1 MAYFHLLCL
10 EEEEKEY
17 LDESPTDS
25 IEDPFLGLVGSGIG
39 YIDVQ
44 MGPSLVEAAKLGHLK
59 CVQTLLE
66 AGADVNTVDIL
77 GNTPISESAAFDRVE
92 CLKLLVKEGA
102 DVNIRN
108 KTGDTPLLR
117 AMSQLNRCVELLV
130 EAGADLNVVVA
141 DDQTESSLIKAAKV
155 GHEKCVE
162 IFTKAGVDVNTID
175 AYGNTPIAE
184 SVENGNVECL
194 QLLVKAGANV
204 NTTNKAGE
212 SPVLRATFKQNNC
225 VEVLIEAGADVN
237 FADNSGYSPIIVAA
251 SCGNCKQ
258 VELLIKAG
266 ADVNARTKAEG
277 DVHRYFPLTPGTTAL
292 IAASY
297 FHKALSTVK
306 VLLQYGAHV
315 NIRNEIGLNAFEN
328 TYSGDYQSHGRPL
341 KETLTL
347 LHAAGETTDGTK
359 KYEFDISGITFTR
372 LIEFPEYLRERH
384 LNLTLKEVCRETI
397 RKHLLDINPHL
408 NLFVRIPQLGLPS
421 RLTHY
426 LLYEEDLKI
435 NEGDLN

>member
-1 MAYFHLLCL
+1 MD
-10 EEEEKEY
+10 K
-17 LDESPTDS
+17 SPTDS
-25 IEDPFLGLVGSGIG
+25 IDDPFLGLMGSGLG

-44 MGPSLVEAAKLGHLK
+44 MGPSLIEAAKVGHVK

-108 KTGDTPLLR
+108 KAGDTPLLR
-117 AMSQLNRCVELLV
+117 AMYQLNRCVELLV
-130 EAGADLNVVVA
+130 EIGADLDVVVA
-141 DDQTESSLIKAAKV
+141 DDQMESLLIKAAKV

-162 IFTKAGVDVNTID
+162 ILTKAGTDVNTID
-175 AYGNTPIAE
+175 AYGKTPIAE
-184 SVENGNVECL
+184 SVENDNVECL
-194 QLLVKAGANV
+194 KLLVKAGANV

-212 SPVLRATFKQNNC
+212 SPLLRAAFKQNNC

-251 SCGNCKQ
+251 DHGNCKQ
-258 VELLIKAG
+258 VDSLIRAG

-277 DVHRYFPLTPGTTAL
+277 DVYRYLSLTPGTTAL

-297 FHKALSTVK
+297 FHKAFNTVK
-306 VLLQYGAHV
+306 ILLQYGAHV
-315 NIRNEIGLNAFEN
+315 NIRNEIGLNALEN
-328 TYSGDYQSHGRPL
+328 TYGGDYQSCGRPL
-341 KETLTL
+341 KEILTL

-384 LNLTLKEVCRETI
+384 LNLTLKDVCREAI

-408 NLFVRIPQLGLPS
+408 NLFMRIPQLGLPT
-421 RLTHY
+421 RLAHY
-426 LLYEEDLKI
+426 LLYDEDLNIKD
-435 NEGDLN
+435 DLN